1 MQGLANSVFLP
12 VFAIALVMLILKLN
26 IDPAGP
32 ARQLDFSMF
41 KTSPQKSIVPVAGM
55 SPVSMPILTGSD
67 YLEYQAQESLSTSVQ
82 LSEQL
87 LQTYLQAPTRFGKLQ
102 STAHSTKTDIGF
114 ISHTCSK
121 IPINQTFNF
130 QASSL
135 VVISAFAILPH
146 PSTFGFALRM
156 GLHSPTACC
165 IHNIPMGRRKW
176 ISHRLAKDMIN
187 SSSIS
192 SSLNRIR

>member
-32 ARQLDFSMF
+32 ALQLDFSMF
-41 KTSPQKSIVPVAGM
+41 KTSSPKSIVPVAGM
-55 SPVSMPILTGSD
+55 SSVSMPVLTGSD
-67 YLEYQAQESLSTSVQ
+67 YLEYQAQESLNSVQ

-114 ISHTCSK
+114 MPNVCS
-121 IPINQTFNF
+121 I
-130 QASSL
+130 
-135 VVISAFAILPH
+135 IL
-146 PSTFGFALRM
+146 
-156 GLHSPTACC
+156 
-165 IHNIPMGRRKW
+165 
-176 ISHRLAKDMIN
+176 
-187 SSSIS
+187 
-192 SSLNRIR
+192 